1 VLRTYPLGMRGNV
14 TVGIGRQ
21 ALVCVAD
28 RDAATGY
35 TIPGRFSRR
44 IPIDAAALM
53 PGGAEAAEV
62 CTASLRA
69 IQTHTLNSEGTR
81 VQLLRVYPSCV
92 ISSGSQ
98 LYSDDQSVQEAET
111 SAAAAATTSKVRV
124 TFPAAAL
131 AGCTLRCRVNGRS
144 LPISIVSA
152 HRDTTTL
159 SALGHAMEVVTLV
172 VSITATGVDGV
183 AMLEL
188 VRSSSHAGS
197 GGPGLEQA
205 PYPGSHLYPPDDPDN
220 LSSGAHSTHISQD
233 LSGVPVGLPAM
244 PVLLVSDPE
253 VHAALEEI
261 LGLKD
266 EEKLQSDFGGHAS
279 TLCAVGE
286 IVLRGTAPPRQ
297 AFQFACMVASK
308 GQRGRALTRRVLDMY
323 PVASMI
329 MTENDAARFL
339 LHAVASGDL
348 ETVFTALYC
357 CQEAAESRGFD
368 ASELARFPVGA
379 NGETP
384 LHRAAAL
391 HERGGDTDVMYELLA
406 TLAKPLAWLMG
417 SPQQPK
423 LPELN
428 LLVEA
433 IEVAMATLV
442 HIIRRYPQGAIEA
455 DASAAAEILREAIS
469 ACSFPV
475 RATPYESARS
485 TITLEILTCTNS
497 ATRLLNT
504 ALHFNAAAA
513 AVSSSSASNFSAP
526 GHNDPH
532 SSSLAANG
540 TVYTFVAAACKRWPT
555 LGRSYGFRAA
565 RARASDIFGLV
576 REGAVGGVR
585 RLGRAQSWLISHL
598 PGGDGSLFFDYDP
611 EREKRWMD
619 SRARTHGAM
628 DHMAFMF
635 MVLFQV
641 IDLFKI
647 LLPDLLSS
655 TDAQASRVMVIEL
668 FYQLLRPLASA
679 ALLMVFKMCPSWY
692 RRNRELII
700 CGVRLMG
707 MSSVIGSAKL
717 LKHDNTTPFRR
728 NLLFFTS
735 NFVTVFFPIRADRHL
750 LSQLINTSVIV
761 VFGRAGHSYAAT
773 NAWALRSALACASFV
788 VTLLLEV
795 QSRRAFALE
804 HEQRTAS
811 KQSRIKVAG
820 KRGDW
825 FKWGT
830 GVDYTSKP
838 LKEDGATRTGAK
850 TKHS

>member
-1 VLRTYPLGMRGNV
+1 MLRTYPLGMRGNV

-391 HERGGDTDVMYELLA
+391 HERGGDPDVMYELLT
-406 TLAKPLAWLMG
+406 TLEEPMAWLMS
-417 SPQQPK
+417 SPKVPK
-423 LPELN
+423 LPDSE

-433 IEVAMATLV
+433 VGAAIATLV
-442 HIIRRYPQGAIEA
+442 NILQRYPRGDTRATA
-455 DASAAAEILREAIS
+455 PAAETIDEAIS
-469 ACSFPV
+469 ACCFPV
-475 RATPYESARS
+475 VSTPYESIRS
-485 TITLEILTCTNS
+485 AMTLEVLSCRSS
-497 ATRLLNT
+497 ATRLLNI
-504 ALHFNAAAA
+504 ASAFNAGAAAA
-513 AVSSSSASNFSAP
+513 TASPASMFSSL
-526 GHNDPH
+526 GHNDLLA
-532 SSSLAANG
+532 SSLSDTG
-540 TVYTFVAAACKRWPT
+540 PVYDFVAAACKRWPT
-555 LGRSYGFRAA
+555 LTPLTCTCAPMNTHVLGV
-565 RARASDIFGLV
+565 SDSFWERFV
-576 REGAVGGVR
+576 RGVR
-585 RLGRAQSWLISHL
+585 RSGGYL
-598 PGGDGSLFFDYDP
+598 PNGNASLFFEYNP
-611 EREKRWMD
+611 ELERSWMD
-619 SRARTHGAM
+619 SRTRTHIAI
-628 DHMAFMF
+628 DHMVFMF
-635 MVLFQV
+635 MAVIQV
-641 IDLFKI
+641 V
-647 LLPDLLSS
+647 DLLKRIAPALWRS
-655 TDAQASRVMVIEL
+655 TDEQANRAMVCDFL
-668 FYQLLRPLASA
+668 YQLLRPCLCA
-679 ALLMVFKMCPSWY
+679 ALFFVFRMCPLWYSLNRETVIVGLRLFMMVFV
-692 RRNRELII
+692 L
-700 CGVRLMG
+700 
-707 MSSVIGSAKL
+707 GSPEIFKQDDTSLSRKFL
-717 LKHDNTTPFRR
+717 LY
-728 NLLFFTS
+728 FTA
-735 NFVTVFFPIRADRHL
+735 NFVTVCFPIRADRHL
-750 LSQLINTSVIV
+750 LCQVVNSVGLV
-761 VFGRAGHSYAAT
+761 VFGRGHSYAAT
-773 NAWALRSALACASFV
+773 KDQALRSSLAGASV
-788 VTLLLEV
+788 VFTLMLEV
-795 QSRRAFALE
+795 QSRSAFSQE
-804 HEQRTAS
+804 HEQTLASEKRRTEVP
-811 KQSRIKVAG
+811 SR
-820 KRGDW
+820 RGDW
-825 FKWGT
+825 FKWGSGADYVNKPPNKDRVKHT
-830 GVDYTSKP
+830 GPKI
-838 LKEDGATRTGAK
+838 
-850 TKHS
+850 KHM